1 MKLRIKLAS
10 GLAVLSLG
18 LAALPDGATAELRL
32 AAFAAF
38 GALALSSYALCVVL
52 AGDAVSDDRMVA
64 MVGALLIAWA
74 AGMML
79 GPLPAAFLMDALGPS
94 GLFVHTAGVAT
105 LLAAF
110 VTAGPGRRT
119 D

>member
-1 MKLRIKLAS
+1 V
-10 GLAVLSLG
+10 AVLSLG
-18 LAALPDGATAELRL
+18 LAVLPEEATTGLRL
-32 AAFAAF
+32 ATFAAF

-79 GPLPAAFLMDALGPS
+79 GPLPAAILMDVFGPS
-94 GLFVHTAGVAT
+94 GLFVHTAGIAT

-110 VTAGPGRRT
+110 VTAGPGSRAR
-119 D
+119 